1 MELKKINKEAE
12 LLQQLIV
19 DNNNIDGF
27 YGDGKEI
34 PEIPEIPIKHE
45 FADQIYLRQMTMEQ
59 DQIVIGAIHNHS
71 HVWFLMKGKIT
82 VNDNGEVIDHV
93 APCYMVSEPGSKRII
108 YAHEHSIFVN
118 IHKNPSNTRNIKEL
132 EKELVSMNMVEFNKK
147 NN

>member
-45 FADQIYLRQMTMEQ
+45 FADQIYLRQMTMEK